1 MKTYFNIHNHT
12 MYSNIR
18 LLDCINRP
26 TDLIDKAIELGL
38 SGIAIT
44 DHECLS
50 GHMEVNQYAKK
61 IREKYPD
68 FKIVLGNEVYLVD
81 KRENGIKYYH
91 FILTAKDAI
100 GHKALRE
107 LSSIAWY
114 NSYVDRGMERV
125 PITKEELSKIMSKY
139 KGHVIASTACMGG
152 ELSTAAYNM
161 SCAENVND
169 MTSAK
174 VFYDQICEFIDY
186 CQKVF
191 GDDFYIECAPSTAE
205 DQCTTNRKLY
215 RIAQAYD
222 IPMIIGTDAHYLTK
236 ADRFVHKSYLNSK
249 GGEREV
255 DSFYEFAH
263 LMTYDEAYELLKKCF
278 NDGTIAEQ
286 ILYNSYLLGFQY
298 EDYSLE
304 RKQIIPKVT
313 VTDYP
318 FGIDGWLNYRQSD
331 YPVFCDLMLNGNIQE
346 RYWANECYMS
356 LLEKMYNK
364 QIPEDKMEEYI
375 ARLEIEADIIKDIG
389 EKLDDCLFAYFNTF
403 KHYIDLFWS
412 CGSIVGPGRGSAT
425 GFLSNYLLGITQ
437 LDPIRWNL
445 PYWRFLNK
453 ERAELPDIDIDL
465 APSKRPEIFR
475 RIREERGELGLV
487 QVATFGTEGTK
498 SAVLTACRGY
508 RGPGAGYT
516 ESGTGISSGEWS
528 TIEREGIDVDVAQY
542 MSSLIPQERGFLW
555 SINDVV
561 YGNEE
566 KGRKPVQAFIR
577 EVSQYPGLL
586 ETIMSIEGLVNKR
599 SSHASGV
606 ILYSNDPYETASFMR
621 TPSGDLIT
629 CYDLHKAEAAGDTK
643 YDFLVTEISDKIIK
657 CFELL
662 VEDKV
667 IKKLGLREL
676 YNKYIHPEVIDTT
689 DKRIWEHLAAG
700 DVMDVFQFS
709 TGVGLAIAKKLK
721 PQNPMEM
728 TAANAMMRL
737 MSDKD
742 KESQQ
747 DRYVRIQNQGLE
759 VFDSEMRQALFT
771 DEQRILMHKHCDQY
785 YGCCAIQEQMMEL
798 LMDVAGFTLGEANNA
813 RKIVAK
819 KQMSKIPELREQVY
833 SRFDRVQSANYFWE
847 NAVAPQ
853 LGYAFS
859 MNHSLPYSFVGIQ
872 SIYFVMNFNPIYWN
886 TACLIVNSGSLE
898 DNSEE
903 EIVDIYAP
911 EAQDLAEGVK
921 FIDLPDKSAKIR
933 RTAATDYGKVAKA
946 IGDIQAAG
954 IKVSLANIN
963 KSKFGFAPDV
973 ENNRILFGLKGM
985 LNVGDDVVDAIIANR
1000 PYSSPKDFLN
1010 KVKPGKQAMISLI
1023 KGGAFDDMEDRK
1035 FTMAWYIWETCD
1047 KKSRITLQ
1055 NMGGLIKH
1063 GLLPEKTPEQILA
1076 RRVYEFNRYLK
1087 AITKTDKCAYKD
1099 MYTLDERA
1107 ISFLHEI
1114 ECDDLVETDNLA
1126 WFIKVK
1132 TWDNIYQKHMDVFR
1146 KWIASDK
1153 ETILNALN
1161 TEIFMQDWEKYAKG
1175 TISAWEMEVLCFY
1188 YHEHEL
1194 AHINNDRYG
1203 FVDFYDLPE
1212 DPVIEKTFNK
1222 GGKDIHI
1229 FHLNRICGTCIAK
1242 NKTKST
1248 VTILT
1253 TTGVVNVKF
1262 RKEYFSLFDKQISER
1277 QSDGTKK
1284 IMEKSWFNRGNM
1296 IVVTGIR
1303 SGDDFISKKYASTGG
1318 HQLYKID
1325 EVLSNGELVLKDS
1338 RYQGGI
1344 EEDA

>member
-1 MKTYFNIHNHT
+1 MRTYFGIHNHT

-26 TDLIDKAIELGL
+26 QDLIDKAIELGL
-38 SGIAIT
+38 SGIVIT

-50 GHMEVNQYAKK
+50 AHMEVNQYAKK
-61 IREKYPD
+61 IKEKYPE
-68 FKIVLGNEVYLVD
+68 FVIGLGNEVYLVD

-91 FILTAKDAI
+91 FILAAKDAI

-125 PITKEELSKIMSKY
+125 PITKDELAKIMSKY

-161 SCAENVND
+161 AMAESVND
-169 MTSAK
+169 MASAG
-174 VFYDQICEFIDY
+174 VFYQQICDFIKY
-186 CQKVF
+186 CVDVF
-191 GDDFYIECAPSTAE
+191 GEDFYIECAPSTAE
-205 DQCTTNRKLY
+205 DQCITNRKLY
-215 RIAQAYD
+215 RIAQAYN
-222 IPMIIGTDAHYLTK
+222 IPIIVGTDAHYLTK
-236 ADRFVHKSYLNSK
+236 NDRFVHKSYLNSK

-263 LMTYDEAYELLKKCF
+263 LMTYDEVYELLKNCF
-278 NDGTIAEQ
+278 GDGMIAEQ
-286 ILYNSYLLGFQY
+286 ILINSDRIREKFT
-298 EDYSLE
+298 DYSLE
-304 RKQIIPKVT
+304 RKQMVPKINLPEYSEWDIYEYVKHLDWDFSANKWPT
-313 VTDYP
+313 LKELYD
-318 FGIDGWLNYRQSD
+318 DGN
-331 YPVFCDLMLNGNIQE
+331 VQE
-346 RYWANECYMS
+346 RYWLYECAKG
-356 LLEKMYNK
+356 LHDKGFKDNLEYW
-364 QIPEDKMEEYI
+364 D
-375 ARLEIEADIIKDIG
+375 RLEIEADVIKYIG
-389 EKLDDCLFAYFNTF
+389 EKLDDCLYAYFNTF
-403 KHYIDLFWS
+403 KHYIDLFWE

-465 APSKRPEIFR
+465 APSKRPAIFEA
-475 RIREERGELGLV
+475 IRKERGELGLI

-498 SAVLTACRGY
+498 SAILTACRGY
-508 RGPGAGYT
+508 RSEDFPD
-516 ESGTGISSGEWS
+516 
-528 TIEREGIDVDVAQY
+528 GIDVDLAQY
-542 MSSLIPQERGFLW
+542 MSSLVPQERGFLW

-566 KGRKPVQAFIR
+566 KDRKPVAPFIR
-577 EVSQYPGLL
+577 EVNNYPGLL
-586 ETIMSIEGLVNKR
+586 DIIMSIEGLVNKR

-606 ILYSNDPYETASFMR
+606 ILYGDDPFDTAAFMR

-662 VEDKV
+662 VADGAIED
-667 IKKLGLREL
+667 LRLRDL
-676 YNKYIHPEVIDTT
+676 YNKYIHPEVIDTS
-689 DKRIWEHLAAG
+689 DVRIWEHLAAG

-737 MSDKD
+737 MSEKD

-747 DRYVRIQNQGLE
+747 DRFVRIQNQGLD
-759 VFDSEMRQALFT
+759 VFDAEMDRAMFT
-771 DEQRILMHKHCDQY
+771 PEQKALMHKHCDQY
-785 YGCCAIQEQMMEL
+785 YGCCALQEQMMEL
-798 LMDVAGFTLGEANNA
+798 LMDVAGFTLGEANGA
-813 RKIVAK
+813 RKVVAK

-859 MNHSLPYSFVGIQ
+859 LNHSLPYSFVGIQ

-903 EIVDIYAP
+903 EVVDIHEP
-911 EAQDLAEGVK
+911 EAQDLSEGVK

-954 IKVSLANIN
+954 ITVSLADIN

-985 LNVGDDVVDAIIANR
+985 LNVGDDLVAAIIANR

-1063 GLLPEKTPEQILA
+1063 KLLPEKTPEQILA

-1087 AITKTDKCAYKD
+1087 AITKADKYAYKD

-1107 ISFLHEI
+1107 IAFLHEI
-1114 ECDDLVETDNLA
+1114 DCDDIMETDNLA
-1126 WFIKVK
+1126 WFVKIK

-1146 KWIASDK
+1146 KWIATDK
-1153 ETILNALN
+1153 EEILTALN
-1161 TEIFMQDWEKYAKG
+1161 TEIFMEDWNKYAKG

-1194 AHINNDRYG
+1194 AHVNEDRYG
-1203 FVDFYDLPE
+1203 FVDFNSLPE
-1212 DPVIEKTFNK
+1212 DPEIEHTFKK
-1222 GGKDIHI
+1222 GGRDIHI
-1229 FHLNRICGTCIAK
+1229 FKLHRICGTCIAK

-1253 TTGVVNVKF
+1253 NTGVVNVKF
-1262 RKEYFSLFDKQISER
+1262 RKEYFTMFDKQISAR
-1277 QSDGTKK
+1277 QPDGTKK

-1318 HQLYKID
+1318 HQLYKI
-1325 EVLSNGELVLKDS
+1325 EEILPNGELVLKDS